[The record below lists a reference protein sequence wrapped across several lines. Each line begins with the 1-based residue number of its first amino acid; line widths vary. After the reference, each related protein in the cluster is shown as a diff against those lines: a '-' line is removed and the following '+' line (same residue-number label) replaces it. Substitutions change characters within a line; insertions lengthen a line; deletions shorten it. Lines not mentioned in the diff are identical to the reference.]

1 MNFKWLVG
9 FFAMAALLIYGRRL
23 FARNSTGQIP
33 RVAPVGGVI
42 SLRPPRWYHA
52 FLAALALL
60 PGVVVGILLISAEMV
75 GRSGPGGRVVSA
87 LAILGSLAWCV
98 FLIAEE
104 VKLRVRV
111 DGAALERVGVFGVR
125 RLPWGDVET
134 IGYNPN
140 GRWFF
145 LTGGGKRIWV
155 GEDMDGISD
164 FCELALAHLLPRVLQ
179 AAPGVREE
187 LEGWVKAAPHAISG

>member
-1 MNFKWLVG
+1 MNVKWMLG
-9 FFAMAALLIYGRRL
+9 FVAMAALLIFGRRL
-23 FARNSTGQIP
+23 FARNSTGQVP
-33 RVAPVGGVI
+33 RVAPVNGI
-42 SLRPPRWYHA
+42 INLRPPRWYHA

-75 GRSGPGGRVVSA
+75 GRNGPGGRVISA
-87 LAILGSLAWCV
+87 LAILGSLAWSA

-104 VKLRVRV
+104 VKLHIRV

-125 RLPWGDVET
+125 RMPWSDVET
-134 IGYNPN
+134 IGYNAN

-145 LTGGGKRIWV
+145 LTGAGLRIWV

-164 FCELALAHLLPRVLQ
+164 FSELALAHLPTGVLQ

-187 LEGWVKAAPHAISG
+187 LEGWVKAAPRAIAG